1 MLMKIKDPKLFGK
14 MKDFLTVYLPIIR
27 SRSPNTVAAYKTTMN
42 LYLVFIQ
49 ETQCKQLADIMTK
62 DFNHE
67 TILVFL
73 AWLKTSRM
81 NSVSSRNQRLI
92 QIRQF
97 CRYLMGSDMI
107 LFSEYA
113 KIQEIAKE
121 ADPKKGGLEYLTIAQ
136 TKLVL
141 SQPDTKKKT
150 GLRDKF
156 FISLLYDS
164 GCRDQEILDL
174 TVGDFIEMKETAELH
189 IVGKGRKYRATPISK
204 DVQKLFHEYCRVYH
218 PVPKKAA
225 FLFYTVR
232 NGVVSQMSADNV
244 ARFMN
249 KYEGLVRESDPDIP
263 HLHPHLF
270 RHTRAVHLYTEGMP
284 LPLVSEWLGHSQME
298 TTTTYY
304 ARATTEMKR
313 EAVEKI
319 STDDNA
325 VFNKDEEFKYAGNDE
340 IIRKLY
346 GLS

>member
-1 MLMKIKDPKLFGK
+1 MKIKDPKLFGK
-14 MKDFLTVYLPIIR
+14 IKDFLTAYLPIIR
-27 SRSPNTVAAYKTTMN
+27 ARSLNTVTAYKISLN
-42 LYLVFIQ
+42 LYLAFLQ
-49 ETQCKQLADIMTK
+49 EAQQKRLADIMTE

-67 TILVFL
+67 NILIFL
-73 AWLKTSRM
+73 EWLKTDRK
-81 NSVSSRNQRLI
+81 NTVSSRNQRLV

-97 CRYLMGSDMI
+97 CRYLMGSDMV
-107 LFSEYA
+107 LFSEYT
-113 KIQEIAKE
+113 KIQEIARE
-121 ADPKKGGLEYLTIAQ
+121 ADPKKDELEYLTIEQ

-141 SQPDTKKKT
+141 SQPDTRKKT
-150 GLRDKF
+150 GMRDKF
-156 FISLLYDS
+156 FLSLLYDS

-174 TVGDFIEMKETAELH
+174 TVGDFIEMRGTAELH
-189 IVGKGRKYRATPISK
+189 IIGKGQKYRATPISK
-204 DVQKLFHEYCRVYH
+204 NVQKLFHEYCMIYH
-218 PVPKKAA
+218 PVPKKNA

-232 NGVVSQMSADNV
+232 HGVVSQMSADNV

-249 KYEGLVRESDPDIP
+249 KYEELAKVFDADIP

-298 TTTTYY
+298 TTTIY

-313 EAVEKI
+313 KALEKI
-319 STDDNA
+319 STEENT
-325 VFNKDEEFKYAGNDE
+325 VFNRDEGFKYAGNDE